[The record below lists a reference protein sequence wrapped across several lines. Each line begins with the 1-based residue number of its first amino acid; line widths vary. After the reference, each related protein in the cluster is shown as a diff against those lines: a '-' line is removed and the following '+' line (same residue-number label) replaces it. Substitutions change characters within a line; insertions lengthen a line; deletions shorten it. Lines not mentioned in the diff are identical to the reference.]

1 MSGFKLGGMTLG
13 SVFKKPE
20 TVLYPFE
27 TKTAP
32 AGMRGRVNVDLETC
46 IFCGICQ
53 KRCPADAIVVS
64 KADRSWSVNDY
75 SCVQCSA
82 CVQECPKKCLFM
94 EPGYGAVST
103 SKEPRTFVVEIEE

>member
-27 TKTAP
+27 VKKAP
-32 AGMRGRVNVDLETC
+32 AGMRGRVNVELETC

-53 KRCPADAIVVS
+53 KRCPADAIVVD
-64 KADRSWSVNDY
+64 KAAKKWSVNDFN
-75 SCVQCSA
+75 CVQCSA

-94 EPGYGAVST
+94 EPGPGAVGT
-103 SKEPRTFVVEIEE
+103 AKEARVFVAEVAE